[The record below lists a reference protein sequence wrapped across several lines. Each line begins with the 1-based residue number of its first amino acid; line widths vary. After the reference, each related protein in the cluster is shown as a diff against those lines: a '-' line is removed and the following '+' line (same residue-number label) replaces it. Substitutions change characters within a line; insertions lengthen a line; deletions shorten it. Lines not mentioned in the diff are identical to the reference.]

1 MPIAIKTDDAN
12 EQHRYFVGFT
22 GTTYSQTNS
31 SRRHAQ
37 ILEVD
42 GKGAVQTAV
51 QVHRDFWD
59 LTESGLYRA
68 IPSKSIYG
76 ETKDSPFAQHVNVS
90 DSTAGGGQGGPPDAA
105 NVTVESSA
113 HYDPPRT
120 TSISQPERGSSF
132 SARRPR
138 QAMFVA
144 GR

>member
-1 MPIAIKTDDAN
+1 ML
-12 EQHRYFVGFT
+12 FVQPRI
-22 GTTYSQTNS
+22 SQ
-31 SRRHAQ
+31 RR
-37 ILEVD
+37 
-42 GKGAVQTAV
+42 
-51 QVHRDFWD
+51 
-59 LTESGLYRA
+59 
-68 IPSKSIYG
+68 
-76 ETKDSPFAQHVNVS
+76 
-90 DSTAGGGQGGPPDAA
+90 GPPDAA

>member
-1 MPIAIKTDDAN
+1 MLGQWRSLGKAWDGTEQFHRTDPVTGDVQLKTVYA
-12 EQHRYFVGFT
+12 
-22 GTTYSQTNS
+22 
-31 SRRHAQ
+31 
-37 ILEVD
+37 
-42 GKGAVQTAV
+42 
-51 QVHRDFWD
+51 
-59 LTESGLYRA
+59 
-68 IPSKSIYG
+68 
-76 ETKDSPFAQHVNVS
+76 
-90 DSTAGGGQGGPPDAA
+90 DAA